1 MKRFLS
7 ALLSFIIVIGTFFA
21 VPYKESPFVIF
32 ASAANDGMLYEYN
45 SATDSYIVAGL
56 EDKAVTEIIIAESIN
71 TTRYAVEV
79 FIENAADILKNDYSL
94 LTEINQCYYSFNN
107 GTRA

>member
-1 MKRFLS
+1 MDILEFR
-7 ALLSFIIVIGTFFA
+7 
-21 VPYKESPFVIF
+21 E
-32 ASAANDGMLYEYN
+32 
-45 SATDSYIVAGL
+45 SYIN
-56 EDKAVTEIIIAESIN
+56 EDIIAESIN

-107 GTRA
+107 GTRAYKNIRRQVQVRGINMHALICPGTIIKRIIALVDFCQ